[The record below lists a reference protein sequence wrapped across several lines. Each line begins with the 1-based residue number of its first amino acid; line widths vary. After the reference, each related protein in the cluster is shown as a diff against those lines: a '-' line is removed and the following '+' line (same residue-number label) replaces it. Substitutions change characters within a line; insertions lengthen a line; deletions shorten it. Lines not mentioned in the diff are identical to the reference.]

1 MRKMRLAARTRPGDL
16 GDDVRHVLLVQ
27 LNLDAIQ
34 RLVGQLPD
42 FLCERHDDRGRE
54 VLLRL
59 RANETEEPVS
69 ELETRKKARAVRR
82 AYRAGRR
89 HGRDGEQQSEAP
101 QLGSKDLCGPEGPKV
116 KISVEEPCGDDGSSS
131 PSSSSSRT
139 TSPTS
144 LRPPH

>member
-59 RANETEEPVS
+59 RANDRGAGERIRDQEES
-69 ELETRKKARAVRR
+69 ACCQARIPGRPTPWSRR
-82 AYRAGRR
+82 
-89 HGRDGEQQSEAP
+89 
-101 QLGSKDLCGPEGPKV
+101 
-116 KISVEEPCGDDGSSS
+116 
-131 PSSSSSRT
+131 
-139 TSPTS
+139 
-144 LRPPH
+144 